1 MISRLKPKGEFGRNV
16 LTLMAGTTIAQAIPI
31 AISPILTRIY
41 TPEDLG
47 VYAMYVG
54 IAAIFAVISTGRYEL
69 AIMLPRKDADA
80 SELVM
85 LSVGIATAVSFILMI
100 IVVCFHEQIS
110 KLIGQ
115 TENSSWLYFMPVTV
129 FVVGSYNSFNYW
141 LNRKQQY
148 KKMSNNRIIQGVLIS
163 GGQVSFGGIAHLPMG
178 LLWADIFGR
187 IVTTVNVACFYIR
200 DNTLKI
206 NLIKKIALA
215 RRYKKFPKHEIP
227 ASLFNTSAFQSP
239 FILIPMFFST
249 SIAGFYFLIFKSV
262 MMPISMIGN
271 AILDVFRSRATTD
284 FQKHGTC
291 RPIFIK
297 TFTILFVVSVPFVLI
312 LMFWGQEIFG
322 LVFGENWQSAGQYAQ
337 ILAPMAMLRLI
348 SSPLSYMFFLRE
360 KLNWNMYIQFVF
372 MVSTVVSILIGAYFN
387 RPLVMVTLISVTGVF
402 FYSTQVLLSY
412 FLTEKKQKS

>member
-1 MISRLKPKGEFGRNV
+1 
-16 LTLMAGTTIAQAIPI
+16 
-31 AISPILTRIY
+31 
-41 TPEDLG
+41 
-47 VYAMYVG
+47 
-54 IAAIFAVISTGRYEL
+54 
-69 AIMLPRKDADA
+69 
-80 SELVM
+80 
-85 LSVGIATAVSFILMI
+85 
-100 IVVCFHEQIS
+100 
-110 KLIGQ
+110 
-115 TENSSWLYFMPVTV
+115 
-129 FVVGSYNSFNYW
+129 
-141 LNRKQQY
+141 
-148 KKMSNNRIIQGVLIS
+148 
-163 GGQVSFGGIAHLPMG
+163 
-178 LLWADIFGR
+178 
-187 IVTTVNVACFYIR
+187 
-200 DNTLKI
+200 
-206 NLIKKIALA
+206 
-215 RRYKKFPKHEIP
+215 
-227 ASLFNTSAFQSP
+227 
-239 FILIPMFFST
+239 
-249 SIAGFYFLIFKSV
+249 
-262 MMPISMIGN
+262 MPISLIGN

-402 FYSTQVLLSY
+402 FYSTQVFLSY